1 MQFHGGKSCSSEV
14 VEFLDK
20 CKKNSGDST
29 LSVCNVKRNR
39 PNLNSSVMMHPSLI
53 KFTFLYRL
61 LKIRR
66 STALPCSF
74 FVNVP
79 EMNIVV
85 GGFYLKKEIFFR
97 EIEEKFACMDN

>member
-1 MQFHGGKSCSSEV
+1 MPK
-14 VEFLDK
+14 
-20 CKKNSGDST
+20 
-29 LSVCNVKRNR
+29 LS
-39 PNLNSSVMMHPSLI
+39 
-53 KFTFLYRL
+53 
-61 LKIRR
+61 